1 MPKILGE
8 LKALI
13 ELTFGDAEKSTSAV
27 YIDARF
33 ENAALLNSPLEGVEP
48 DVQVTIKP
56 EYIIQF
62 SQGNLDPRLGM
73 FKDALFHEPSM
84 PRGDIPKAVRFADLL
99 TPSPPKPLSS
109 IDCSKL
115 GPLPSPTEDID
126 TLKSD
131 VKTFG
136 YG

>member
-1 MPKILGE
+1 M
-8 LKALI
+8 
-13 ELTFGDAEKSTSAV
+13 GDAENSKPAV
-27 YIDARF
+27 YIDARS
-33 ENAALLNSPLEGVEP
+33 ENAVLLNSPLEGVEP
-48 DVQVTIKP
+48 DAKVTIKP

-84 PRGDIPKAVRFADLL
+84 PRGNIPKAVRFADLL

-109 IDCSKL
+109 IDYSKL
-115 GPLPSPTEDID
+115 GPLPSPTDDID
-126 TLKSD
+126 RLKSD
-131 VKTFG
+131 VVSFG